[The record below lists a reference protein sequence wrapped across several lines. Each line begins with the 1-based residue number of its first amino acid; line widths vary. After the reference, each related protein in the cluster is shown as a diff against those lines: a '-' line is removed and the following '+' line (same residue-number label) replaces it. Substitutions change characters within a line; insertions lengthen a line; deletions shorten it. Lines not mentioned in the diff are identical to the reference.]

1 MTRRKSTT
9 HETLIERLVMV
20 LGALSAQLDAAIN
33 EITDENIGA
42 VVSIRHLSRLIGY
55 MSDAVVAAKATND
68 TPSDRV
74 RIARRYLG
82 VLNGQAESARLALN
96 GRRAEAARIELGLTT
111 AAIAQFRALIPECDA
126 QEVAA

>member
-20 LGALSAQLDAAIN
+20 LGVLSTQLDAAIN

-55 MSDAVVAAKATND
+55 MSDAVVAAKSTND

-82 VLNGQAESARLALN
+82 ILNVQAESARLALN

-111 AAIAQFRALIPECDA
+111 AVIAQFRALIPECDA